1 MSVAIITGSA
11 GLVGSEAVAF
21 FASLGL
27 DVVGID
33 NGMRA
38 EFFRP
43 GSIHKLGTQP
53 PRRRR
58 TGLPPLRN
66 RHSRRMR
73 DRDPL
78 FSVWPEDR
86 LGHPHSRAT
95 IPRWAASNPPVDFTV
110 NANGTLVLLEAT
122 RRCAP
127 EAVFI
132 YMSTNKVYGDR
143 PNELPL
149 VELDTRWELDVAHP

>member
-95 IPRWAASNPPVDFTV
+95 IPRLGGQQSPGGLHGQRQRNFSAA
-110 NANGTLVLLEAT
+110 
-122 RRCAP
+122 R
-127 EAVFI
+127 
-132 YMSTNKVYGDR
+132 GDAALR
-143 PNELPL
+143 SRGSVHLH
-149 VELDTRWELDVAHP
+149 VHKQSVWGSSQ